1 MNRVLCRVARGEVA
15 VDVCL
20 PKTTKSPNN
29 PWVPTGPFCVDIEH
43 NPFDAKNGPHYIGI
57 VQIR

>member
-1 MNRVLCRVARGEVA
+1 MFCVVARGEVA

-29 PWVPTGPFCVDIEH
+29 PWVPTGPFFVDIEH
-43 NPFDAKNGPHYIGI
+43 YPFHAKNGPHYIVI